1 LIGEHWRCR
10 NEKTIAGNR
19 ADVGGRGLLNELRHE
34 VRVTFDQ
41 SGTGHIIVR
50 GRRDHSREVFTVR
63 RSVKVE

>member
-1 LIGEHWRCR
+1 
-10 NEKTIAGNR
+10 
-19 ADVGGRGLLNELRHE
+19 VGGRGLLNELRHE

-41 SGTGHIIVR
+41 AGTGHIIVR